1 MPLYRIGKRRTFD
14 YHYEVEAKDEKEG
27 LDLIDEDVEGTHTS
41 AVSLTHCV
49 PINNET
55 TYVEKESEDV

>member
-41 AVSLTHCV
+41 AVSLTHCAAKCCLNQSN
-49 PINNET
+49 PLRAG
-55 TYVEKESEDV
+55 S